1 MKIVLPHS
9 QIQVCRLPIAAAVVA
24 SALVSGCGGGSGSE
38 ASAPQTAAPLASAST
53 SLQMDLAALP
63 ADIATKTVEP
73 AFHLAPTPI
82 DEPGGADQA
91 GDGASAQVY
100 PHYQSVP
107 SELRALSSRNL
118 TPQAIAAFR
127 RVQSSGIQYV
137 QGATDVAPMATSSSV
152 VTYTPAQI
160 RAAYG
165 MPALPTA
172 GSTPTATQAAQM
184 GAGQTI
190 YIVAAYHDPNVAAEL
205 AAFNAKFA
213 LPACTSK
220 AIATTAGLPLG
231 TASSSACEFSVVYA
245 NTSGGMSGTPPGY
258 NSSWATEIALDV
270 QWVHATAP
278 LARIVLIEAPDAT
291 TNSLLAAIKLA
302 NAMGPGI
309 VSMSFGSNEGSWTAS
324 VDSAF
329 SGSNMTY
336 LAATGDSGV
345 GVSWPAV
352 STKVLAVGGTSL
364 RYSGSGARSEV
375 SWSGTGGGTSAYTAV
390 PGYQTTSVPGLGSV
404 SRRTV
409 ADVAFN
415 ADPTTGQYVAILSPG
430 SSTASW
436 FSAGGTSLATPQWAG
451 LIAVANASRIS
462 ASRSVLGLPHSILY
476 TQIAT
481 VPGSYAASFADI
493 TQGTNGSCVT
503 CSAHTGYDT
512 LSGLGT
518 PNVGNLIT
526 QLTSTTNLPSAPTVT
541 PASISGSAGTPL
553 TFTVAVNAA
562 NAVSYALSGAP
573 SGMSISTSGVVSWA
587 SPVAG
592 SYTVTVTAT
601 DKTSG
606 LSGQGIYTI
615 TIAAKAPLVTGGTIT
630 GKPNVALSFPIV
642 ATSLNPVSYSLSG
655 APSGMVISSSGI
667 VSWQQPVVGSYTIIA
682 TVKDSKTGLTG
693 QASYSIQISSGGPVI
708 TATPIK
714 GLAGQKLTGSIAFS
728 DPGARYV
735 TITVSNAPLG
745 MQFSI
750 SGQTLQYVWLF
761 PVTGSYS
768 LSLRAI
774 DSAGLSTQV
783 SIPLTV
789 TAK

>member
-24 SALVSGCGGGSGSE
+24 SALVSGCGGGGGSE

-73 AFHLAPTPI
+73 AFYLAPTPI
-82 DEPGGADQA
+82 DEPNEADLA
-91 GDGASAQVY
+91 GDGASTQVY

-127 RVQSSGIQYV
+127 RVQASGIQYV
-137 QGATDVAPMATSSSV
+137 QDAAGVAPMATSSSV

-172 GSTPTATQAAQM
+172 GSTLTATQAAQM

-205 AAFNAKFA
+205 AAFNTKFA

-220 AIATTAGLPLG
+220 AIATAASLPLA

-245 NTSGGMSGTPPGY
+245 NTSGGMNVTPPGY

-270 QWVHATAP
+270 QWAHATAP

-309 VSMSFGSNEGSWTAS
+309 VSMSFGSKEGSWTAS

-329 SGSNMTY
+329 NGSNMTY

-375 SWSGTGGGTSAYTAV
+375 SWSGTGGGMSAYLAV

-415 ADPTTGQYVAILSPG
+415 ADPTTGQYVAVLSPG

-462 ASRSVLGLPHSILY
+462 ASKSVLGLPHSILY

-493 TQGTNGSCVT
+493 TQGSNGSCAT
-503 CSAHTGYDT
+503 CAAHTGYDT

-562 NAVSYALSGAP
+562 NAVTYALSGAP

-601 DKTSG
+601 DKISG
-606 LSGQGIYTI
+606 LSGQGAYTI
-615 TIAAKAPLVTGGTIT
+615 TIAAKAPLVTGGTIS
-630 GKPNVALSFPIV
+630 GKPNVALSFPLV
-642 ATSLNPVSYSLSG
+642 VTSLNPVSYSLSG
-655 APSGMVISSSGI
+655 APTGMTVSSSGI
-667 VSWQQPVVGSYTIIA
+667 VSWLKPVAGSYTVIA

-693 QASYSIQISSGGPVI
+693 QASYSIQISSAGPLI
-708 TATPIK
+708 TATPIT
-714 GLAGQKLTGSIAFS
+714 GVAGKKLTGSIAFS
-728 DPGARYV
+728 DPGASRI

-745 MQFSI
+745 MQFSV

-761 PVTGSYS
+761 PLTGSYS